1 MVAMM
6 EKDYNYHNMIKNTIF
21 GENVTDQDVTSILS
35 KIGWVYT
42 FLFVLNSALGKFLGA
57 KAVAPYG
64 KFADSY
70 SYLTGINSNVNYSI
84 HIANF
89 PFKVPKIYLI
99 ELLFFPALRL
109 NAKLAW
115 IIQEMPAFVISIL
128 LLWEA
133 KSSINLTQFLILG
146 MFLIHYFN
154 R

>member
-1 MVAMM
+1 MM

-70 SYLTGINSNVNYSI
+70 SYLTGMKNS
-84 HIANF
+84 
-89 PFKVPKIYLI
+89 KVDIIFRACSDCVHSFLLI